1 MFVLLSGSLLIYA
14 NKSEGIR
21 RTPFEQVLEDI
32 RREIRTKDVRYV
44 LNPLNKFL
52 VQREP
57 RNHVSRPKPRNA
69 TYPGPFPHFKSH
81 SSYGPSLVIQ
91 SLGSLNAQPCRSC
104 ANGAGVF
111 DGCVSFQDYA
121 PSEMKLFRGT
131 CANCFWGG
139 QGRRCSL
146 REGGPTIRSRRVL
159 PYPLFQSSDN
169 RDIHF
174 GYKSNLNSVEGIRQA
189 LRDVAGLTHSLNA
202 RLAQAHTLFPLRPI
216 GTEDEVTDT
225 EDFSGFGSDFGGLSD
240 DAADVEDMGGAVSD
254 EDIQMGT
261 PTRSRAGRRRIIE
274 ESEEEVDIDSDDEIL
289 TSPAVREKNRLKD
302 LRRGR

>member
-1 MFVLLSGSLLIYA
+1 M
-14 NKSEGIR
+14 
-21 RTPFEQVLEDI
+21 
-32 RREIRTKDVRYV
+32 
-44 LNPLNKFL
+44 
-52 VQREP
+52 
-57 RNHVSRPKPRNA
+57 
-69 TYPGPFPHFKSH
+69 
-81 SSYGPSLVIQ
+81 
-91 SLGSLNAQPCRSC
+91 
-104 ANGAGVF
+104 
-111 DGCVSFQDYA
+111 
-121 PSEMKLFRGT
+121 
-131 CANCFWGG
+131 
-139 QGRRCSL
+139 
-146 REGGPTIRSRRVL
+146 
-159 PYPLFQSSDN
+159 
-169 RDIHF
+169 
-174 GYKSNLNSVEGIRQA
+174 NSVEGIRQA